1 MVFSKD
7 NAVTIHILV
16 YIISC
21 CFFSSSQLSW
31 LVSVAFCALTPLV
44 GKMKIKGRSKNIF
57 DTISTLFTCKSK
69 ESTANNEKGG
79 IFYKKKYHQL
89 TSQILF
95 SDWKA
100 ATGNPRCFVLIPP
113 PSGLLFSTV
122 NGPSY
127 NCHIQ
132 HIPLYIFNC
141 QIILLLLPAFC
152 SQQSTAHHTIVIY
165 NIFLFIY

>member
-7 NAVTIHILV
+7 NSVTIPILV

-31 LVSVAFCALTPLV
+31 LVSVAFCALTLV

-57 DTISTLFTCKSK
+57 DTVSTLFTCKSK
-69 ESTANNEKGG
+69 ESTANYQKGG

-89 TSQILF
+89 TTQILF

-100 ATGNPRCFVLIPP
+100 GTGNPRCFVLIPP

-141 QIILLLLPAFC
+141 QIIFLLLPAFC
-152 SQQSTAHHTIVIY
+152 SQQ
-165 NIFLFIY
+165 